1 MALLG
6 AKEFFAIGISTM
18 KPALLQMKS
27 LVCNIFNEH
36 YK

>member
-6 AKEFFAIGISTM
+6 AKEFVAIGKTL
-18 KPALLQMKS
+18 KPELLQMKS
-27 LVCNIFNEH
+27 LVSNIFNEH